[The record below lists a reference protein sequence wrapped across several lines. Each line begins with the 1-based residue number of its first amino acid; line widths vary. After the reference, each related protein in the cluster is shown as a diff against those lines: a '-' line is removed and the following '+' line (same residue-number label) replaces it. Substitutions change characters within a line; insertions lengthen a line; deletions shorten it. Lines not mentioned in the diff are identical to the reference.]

1 MFVNGYRRG
10 IWIFLGVWLM
20 GTPEDLLKRLRG
32 VGEIRPIPPS
42 DLELI
47 VRELQYLKMEIDKI
61 KTALKKHG
69 IEVD

>member
-1 MFVNGYRRG
+1 M
-10 IWIFLGVWLM
+10 WLM
-20 GTPEDLLKRLRG
+20 GSPEDLLKRLRG
-32 VGEIRPIPPS
+32 VGGIRPIPAS

>member
-1 MFVNGYRRG
+1 
-10 IWIFLGVWLM
+10 M
-20 GTPEDLLKRLRG
+20 GSPEDLLKRIRG
-32 VGEIRPIPPS
+32 VGRIRPIPPS

>member
-1 MFVNGYRRG
+1 MFVNGYRHG
-10 IWIFLGVWLM
+10 FWIFLGVWLM
-20 GTPEDLLKRLRG
+20 GSPEDLLKRLRG
-32 VGEIRPIPPS
+32 VGGIRPIPPS

-61 KTALKKHG
+61 KAALKKHG

>member
-1 MFVNGYRRG
+1 MES
-10 IWIFLGVWLM
+10 
-20 GTPEDLLKRLRG
+20 PEDLLKRLRG
-32 VGEIRPIPPS
+32 VGGIRPILPS

-61 KTALKKHG
+61 KAALKKHG

>member
-1 MFVNGYRRG
+1 M
-10 IWIFLGVWLM
+10 
-20 GTPEDLLKRLRG
+20 KRLRG
-32 VGEIRPIPPS
+32 VGGIKPIPPS

-47 VRELQYLKMEIDKI
+47 VRELQYLKIEVDKI

>member
-1 MFVNGYRRG
+1 MR
-10 IWIFLGVWLM
+10 IFLGVWSM
-20 GTPEDLLKRLRG
+20 GSPEDLLKRIRG
-32 VGEIRPIPPS
+32 VGGIRPIPPS

-47 VRELQYLKMEIDKI
+47 VRELQYLKMEINKI

>member
-1 MFVNGYRRG
+1 
-10 IWIFLGVWLM
+10 M
-20 GTPEDLLKRLRG
+20 GSPEDLLKRIRG
-32 VGEIRPIPPS
+32 VGGIRPIPPS

>member
-1 MFVNGYRRG
+1 MCIRDR
-10 IWIFLGVWLM
+10 FLGVWLM